1 VTVEAIAEVMDD
13 LQTAYGSVPTP
24 AMRLRQ
30 CRELAATVKHLGV
43 RTIVRREGDLVF
55 MGTRSRPLLAALQ
68 SLPGRVRSVGKPSE
82 DGIGE
87 VWWRPPTSRLSLS
100 NVLADLS
107 SVLAARV

>member
-1 VTVEAIAEVMDD
+1 
-13 LQTAYGSVPTP
+13 
-24 AMRLRQ
+24 MRLRQ
-30 CRELAATVKHLGV
+30 CRELAATVRHLGV

-55 MGTRSRPLLAALQ
+55 MGTQPRPLLAALQ